1 LEKRRWKGTSA
12 SGQQQINT
20 IVMWGRLQPI
30 TRHMDCHCIVDL
42 RIAQASHGEEVD
54 GGGDHNEAM

>member
-1 LEKRRWKGTSA
+1 
-12 SGQQQINT
+12 
-20 IVMWGRLQPI
+20 
-30 TRHMDCHCIVDL
+30 MDCHCIVDL